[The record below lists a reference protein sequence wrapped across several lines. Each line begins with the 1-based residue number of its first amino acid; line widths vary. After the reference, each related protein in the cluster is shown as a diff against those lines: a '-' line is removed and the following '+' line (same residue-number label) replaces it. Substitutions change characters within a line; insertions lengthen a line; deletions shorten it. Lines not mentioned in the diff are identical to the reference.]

1 MSRRSILRPQR
12 FVFTLLAALGTVG
25 GVATGAAS
33 AGSRPDPAV
42 REATQQY
49 ATTGKAPVI
58 ERSDSV
64 VYPFGESQPV
74 LQCTPL
80 RACDVELEAGEV
92 VHGVALGDTE
102 RWISSPLYSG
112 DPDALVPHVVVKPRD
127 YGISTN
133 MIVTTTRRTYHLNLV
148 APAKGKGEDAEGAY
162 LRRVRFYYPGD
173 VVEQWSDAAQLE
185 AARAN
190 RKSEATIASLTGAMN
205 PGRMN
210 FDYAVSGGHFTGFR
224 PTTIFDDGHHTYIQL
239 PAGAAAVDAPAF
251 LARTESG
258 EEAILNYRLNGSWIV
273 VDGLFERGELVSGVG
288 RSRKA
293 VKITNRGFE
302 RVATGGH

>member
-1 MSRRSILRPQR
+1 MTRLLPFRSKR
-12 FVFTLLAALGTVG
+12 FASTGLALLGTLSALG
-25 GVATGAAS
+25 ADAAR
-33 AGSRPDPAV
+33 AGSRPDAAV
-42 REATQQY
+42 RDATQQY

-127 YGISTN
+127 YGITTN

-148 APAKGKGEDAEGAY
+148 APAKGKTDETDGAY

-185 AARAN
+185 ATRAN
-190 RKSEATIASLTGAMN
+190 RQSEATIASLTGAMN

-210 FDYAVSGGHFTGFR
+210 FDYSLSGGHFTGFR

-239 PAGAAAVDAPAF
+239 PAGTASADAPAF

-258 EEAILNYRLNGSWIV
+258 DEAILNYRMNGSWII

-288 RSRKA
+288 RSRKS
-293 VKITNRGFE
+293 VKITNRAFVRASGA
-302 RVATGGH
+302 R

>member
-1 MSRRSILRPQR
+1 MSRCSTSQPKR
-12 FVFTLLAALGTVG
+12 FAFTCLAVLGTFG
-25 GVATGAAS
+25 AFGTGAAR
-33 AGSRPDPAV
+33 AGSRPDAAV
-42 REATQQY
+42 REATQQF

-148 APAKGKGEDAEGAY
+148 APAKGKSEDAEGGY

-185 AARAN
+185 SARAS

-210 FDYAVSGGHFTGFR
+210 FDYAVSGGVFTGFR

-251 LARTESG
+251 LARTETG
-258 EEAILNYRLNGSWIV
+258 EEAILNYRMTGSWIV

-293 VKITNRGFE
+293 VKIANRGFA
-302 RVATGGH
+302 RVAAGGR

>member
-1 MSRRSILRPQR
+1 MSRPAILRLQR
-12 FVFTLLAALGTVG
+12 CTFTLLAVL
-25 GVATGAAS
+25 GAAGAAH
-33 AGSRPDPAV
+33 AGSRPDAAV
-42 REATQQY
+42 REATQLY
-49 ATTGKAPVI
+49 AATGKAPVI

-102 RWISSPLYSG
+102 RWLSSPLYSG
-112 DPDALVPHVVVKPRD
+112 DPDALVSHVVVKPRD

-133 MIVTTTRRTYHLNLV
+133 MIVTTTRRTYHLTLV
-148 APAKGKGEDAEGAY
+148 APPKGRGDDPDGAY

-185 AARAN
+185 TARAS
-190 RKSEATIASLTGAMN
+190 RKREATVASLTGAMN

-210 FDYAVSGGHFTGFR
+210 FDYTISGGHFTGFR

-251 LARTESG
+251 LARTEAG
-258 EEAILNYRLNGSWIV
+258 EEAILNYRMNGSWIV

-288 RSRKA
+288 RARRT
-293 VKITNRGFE
+293 VKIANRGFA
-302 RVATGGH
+302 RAVAGSR

>member
-1 MSRRSILRPQR
+1 MNRSKR
-12 FVFTLLAALGTVG
+12 FAPICLTLLGTLAVLGAGT
-25 GVATGAAS
+25 AS
-33 AGSRPDPAV
+33 AGSRPEAAIRD
-42 REATQQY
+42 ATQQF

-127 YGISTN
+127 YGVATN

-148 APAKGKGEDAEGAY
+148 APAKGKTDETEGAY

-185 AARAN
+185 VARAN
-190 RKSEATIASLTGAMN
+190 RHSEATIASLSGAMN

-210 FDYAVSGGHFTGFR
+210 FDYALSGGHFSGFR
-224 PTTIFDDGHHTYIQL
+224 PATIFDDGHHTYIQL
-239 PAGAAAVDAPAF
+239 PAGTAAGDAPAF
-251 LARTESG
+251 LARSQAG
-258 EEAILNYRLNGSWIV
+258 EEAILNYRMNGPWII
-273 VDGLFERGELVSGVG
+273 VDGLFERGELVAGVG
-288 RSRKA
+288 RSRKT
-293 VKITNRGFE
+293 VKITNRGFRRAMAE
-302 RVATGGH
+302 SR